1 MAKPDMSTNK
11 RGRPLNNNNRELQ
24 KNLLIKA
31 ASKLLEEKSYRTITI
46 REIAER
52 AGMKSAMISYYFKNK
67 EGLFIALIEQF
78 AALNIAKMQA
88 ALTSDEPLK
97 IFIKEVT
104 SHLSNNPSFSRFIAD
119 EVLFQD
125 GPLAESIINAAP
137 KRVAQFLPEMMR
149 MLQKQGKLREDIDP
163 KWAAFSLMT
172 MLLMPFI
179 SARIRDKAWH
189 ISHENVSSAQ
199 WVEHIY
205 NLFMSG
211 AGIPAAP
218 SN

>member
-1 MAKPDMSTNK
+1 MAKSDMPTNK
-11 RGRPLNNNNRELQ
+11 RGRPLNNDSRELQ
-24 KNLLIKA
+24 KDLLIKA

-78 AALNIAKMQA
+78 AAFNIAKMQTA
-88 ALTSDEPLK
+88 INSDEPLK
-97 IFIKEVT
+97 VFIKEAI
-104 SHLSNNPSFSRFIAD
+104 SHLANNPSLSRFIAD

-137 KRVAQFLPEMMR
+137 KRVAQFLPELMKT
-149 MLQKQGKLREDIDP
+149 LQKQGKLREDIDP

-172 MLLMPFI
+172 MILMPFI
-179 SARIRDKAWH
+179 GARVRDRAWD
-189 ISHENVSSAQ
+189 ISHDDVSSPK
-199 WVEHIY
+199 WVDHIY

-211 AGIPAAP
+211 TGSPATP